1 MFLLQKLSFQT
12 NVKGRRYS
20 MKERRCLSYS
30 PCTPCPQGS
39 DTIQSR
45 SLGSRPHGHRGQC
58 VLNMRHE
65 LQPWKHGQCVQI
77 NLWINILSSTKSKI
91 YSSCDLWLHRRR
103 EGLGV
108 LQSMLVT
115 LFVIDCNKIWVV
127 DGITFLKKSLSQTS
141 HSPLLWPPLILIL
154 LHHASSI

>member
-20 MKERRCLSYS
+20 IKERRCLSYS
-30 PCTPCPQGS
+30 PCTP
-39 DTIQSR
+39 TIQSR
-45 SLGSRPHGHRGQC
+45 SHGHRGQC

-154 LHHASSI
+154 LHHTSSI